1 MLSDWTKPDICEVL
15 EIKFLTAAVRYCTH
29 WLWRHETDQ
38 CEAKES
44 WFESSWKFSQSSET
58 MVISFIS
65 RDKEVLK
72 WILLRFESCL
82 RLADNMMTMT
92 GEVRLLISLVICT
105 TVLYCTVLYC
115 TFNTHG
121 VRTYDNISQVQSVLC
136 QDSSLF
142 NGSYSS
148 PLSPVMTRHS
158 NSWTVF
164 LLLVKLPQL
173 AVRVLQ
179 GDEHDVLSCQARL
192 SVLRVGKLGIGSLW
206 PVADPGHPGYK
217 WFRSK
222 PHLVIST
229 LCQN

>member
-1 MLSDWTKPDICEVL
+1 METRNWSVWSKGILIWKFLEVFTKFGNNGNIIHILRQGSPQMNSIEIWILSKIGRQYDDCDGGGETPDISCYL
-15 EIKFLTAAVRYCTH
+15 YHSTA
-29 WLWRHETDQ
+29 
-38 CEAKES
+38 
-44 WFESSWKFSQSSET
+44 
-58 MVISFIS
+58 
-65 RDKEVLK
+65 
-72 WILLRFESCL
+72 LLHS
-82 RLADNMMTMT
+82 
-92 GEVRLLISLVICT
+92 
-105 TVLYCTVLYC
+105 

-121 VRTYDNISQVQSVLC
+121 VRTYHNISQVQSVLC

-148 PLSPVMTRHS
+148 PYSPVMTRHS

-192 SVLRVGKLGIGSLW
+192 SVLRVGKLGMKSLW
-206 PVADPGHPGYK
+206 PVADPGQDCYK
-217 WFRSK
+217 WFSSK